1 MCILKSFRG
10 GFSLQPIQVD
20 EIPEEIR
27 EFLKKLD
34 SIKFPRQ
41 GYTSNV
47 AIIRNHQ
54 GSFALKRT
62 KGDWYCSL
70 LKKEVSVLNCLTK
83 ETKLLIPKVK
93 LFVEQ
98 KQNRQCW
105 ALFEY
110 IQGETVRIALKDEKN
125 KETRQETIFNFGKFL
140 ADIHST
146 PCPNELIHNKNWLG
160 QMISQARNNLIN
172 NEVDGTKELLE
183 KVEKNKP
190 DNYKQTLIHGDY
202 TIDNVLVFN
211 REITGVIDWGS
222 GAYGDPRYDVSL
234 AIRPKPNVFEKEIE
248 KQIFFEGYGENIIDD
263 KIYEYFVNG
272 LYEFF

>member
-1 MCILKSFRG
+1 VGVFL
-10 GFSLQPIQVD
+10 LQPIQVD

-27 EFLKKLD
+27 EYLKNID
-34 SIKFPRQ
+34 CIKFPRQ

-47 AIIRNHQ
+47 AIIQSHQ

-62 KGDWYCSL
+62 TGEWFCSL
-70 LKKEVSVLNCLTK
+70 LKREVSVLNRLAK
-83 ETKLLIPKVK
+83 ETKLRVPKVE

-98 KQNRQCW
+98 KQDSQCW
-105 ALFEY
+105 ALFEFF
-110 IQGETVRIALKDEKN
+110 QGETIRIALKDEKN
-125 KETRQETIFNFGKFL
+125 KEIRQEIIFNFGKLL
-140 ADIHST
+140 ADVHST
-146 PCPNELIHNKNWLG
+146 PCPKELIHHKNWLE
-160 QMISQARNNLIN
+160 QMISQANDNLIK

-183 KVEKNKP
+183 KVKKYKP
-190 DNYKQTLIHGDY
+190 DHYKQTLIHGDY
-202 TIDNVLVFN
+202 TIDNVLVSN
-211 REITGVIDWGS
+211 GEVTGVIDWGS

-234 AIRPKPNVFEKEIE
+234 AIRPKPNVFENEIE